1 MADTNKEPVKPK
13 AKKASKKKSSSSVSP
28 TPTTPESAVS
38 ALPTLTPQELKN
50 HEEMLQL
57 ARLEYFK
64 DLKNKIVKEKKRE
77 ISSLDDQIKEYIGPY
92 ILIGY
97 DLNNNPV
104 EIVSAQNAAEHDAL
118 LERFRR
124 VMYKINQNIMNS
136 NGEDPYGNGNDS

>member
-13 AKKASKKKSSSSVSP
+13 IKKASKKKSSSSVP
-28 TPTTPESAVS
+28 ATPVKPELPA
-38 ALPTLTPQELKN
+38 PTLTPPELKN

-77 ISSLDDQIKEYIGPY
+77 ISSLDDQIKEFIGPY

-124 VMYKINQNIMNS
+124 VMFKINQNIMNS